1 MAQRKSRAESF
12 SPSEKPA
19 IPRMEDKIQQMGGI
33 LQSRTL
39 PENEAAED
47 SQAQEETP
55 YGYYVEVSAEDE
67 DGTDSEQNEQ
77 PQPQGTAD
85 NHLKKVLTSMSLD
98 EDLPFRIRDYARSMG
113 LSNQGVIERV
123 LGEVSLEEISQK
135 VTPQEHQDGTFPSN
149 RRGRRDVKTRTM
161 SIYFTPEQLDWI
173 AEGVKKTGATSRSH
187 FVSAAVDLFFDVR
200 RPIR

>member
-98 EDLPFRIRDYARSMG
+98 EDLPFKIRDYARSMG
-113 LSNQGVIERV
+113 LSNQGVI
-123 LGEVSLEEISQK
+123 
-135 VTPQEHQDGTFPSN
+135 
-149 RRGRRDVKTRTM
+149 
-161 SIYFTPEQLDWI
+161 
-173 AEGVKKTGATSRSH
+173 
-187 FVSAAVDLFFDVR
+187 
-200 RPIR
+200 

>member
-55 YGYYVEVSAEDE
+55 YGYYDE

-98 EDLPFRIRDYARSMG
+98 EDLPFKIRDYARSMG

>member
-55 YGYYVEVSAEDE
+55 YGYYAEVSAEDE
-67 DGTDSEQNEQ
+67 DGTDSEQDEQ

-98 EDLPFRIRDYARSMG
+98 EDLPFKIRDYARSMG

-123 LGEVSLEEISQK
+123 LGEVS
-135 VTPQEHQDGTFPSN
+135 FPSN